1 MKVCGVDL
9 NSNDA
14 NLCLLSLEDELF
26 QLPDFRSRRLTLPGS
41 HSASDLRYFQQ
52 TFAKLMQDY
61 QVDKVVIRQRPMKGK
76 FAGGAVGF
84 KLEAAIE
91 LIADLDVIILSPT
104 DIKESIK
111 RNPIA
116 VPFTET
122 GLKAY
127 QETAFNTAYAY
138 LMQAKYADRSP
149 LAGGGS
155 GPALPPA
162 LSVFQL
168 TPVHPV
174 LTFGQHRLQQTR
186 QHYALLVALDLHH
199 HKMFLALDRRYC
211 GPLAVQ
217 QLGWVDSV
225 HVFS

>member
-1 MKVCGVDL
+1 MRTLVISRYETSTNTPRTNPKQSACAILRRNHRIGLFMKVCGVDL

-26 QLPDFRSRRLTLPGS
+26 QLPDFRSRRLSLTS
-41 HSASDLRYFQQ
+41 THNASDLRYFQQ
-52 TFAKLMQDY
+52 TFAKLMEDY
-61 QVDKVVIRQRPMKGK
+61 KVDTVVIRQRPIKGK

-91 LIADLDVIILSPT
+91 LIADLDVVIMSPT

-116 VPFTET
+116 VPFAET

-138 LMQAKYADRSP
+138 LMQAKYAD
-149 LAGGGS
+149 
-155 GPALPPA
+155 
-162 LSVFQL
+162 
-168 TPVHPV
+168 
-174 LTFGQHRLQQTR
+174 
-186 QHYALLVALDLHH
+186 
-199 HKMFLALDRRYC
+199 
-211 GPLAVQ
+211 
-217 QLGWVDSV
+217 
-225 HVFS
+225 